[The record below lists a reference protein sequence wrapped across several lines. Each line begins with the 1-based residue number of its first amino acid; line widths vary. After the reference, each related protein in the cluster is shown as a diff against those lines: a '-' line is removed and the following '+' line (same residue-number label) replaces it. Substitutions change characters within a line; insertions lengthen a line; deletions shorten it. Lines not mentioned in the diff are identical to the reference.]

1 MISTYGDVAKALGY
15 PSAARTIGNILN
27 KNPDPVV
34 VPCHRIVKSNGN
46 IGDYVSGMLKK
57 RELLEEEGIKFQN
70 ENLIDFNICR
80 INFKEIKYK

>member
-1 MISTYGDVAKALGY
+1 
-15 PSAARTIGNILN
+15 
-27 KNPDPVV
+27 
-34 VPCHRIVKSNGN
+34 
-46 IGDYVSGMLKK
+46 MLKK